1 MRSASDRVRARVDRR
16 GASWRGAG
24 LARQISAQA
33 VRRARIQFF
42 LVAVL
47 IAAIMAAYAYRRALF
62 GLDEPIRV
70 ATAITLVILGWSL
83 ARSIARWLGP
93 ALFRRM
99 DAGTAGTVGFLI
111 RLATVVLALLVA
123 LRIAGLAPGTLAVG
137 GAFTAV
143 ILGLTAQQTLG
154 NLFSGLILLSARPF
168 RVGER
173 VRLQGGNLAGEI
185 EGTVSRWACCTP
197 YSPATATRS
206 WSPTTSFSTSPSSR
220 YATRPTWTCAQGCAR
235 A

>member
-143 ILGLTAQQTLG
+143 IPRPHRTADPGQPVLGLDLAQRT
-154 NLFSGLILLSARPF
+154 P
-168 RVGER
+168 
-173 VRLQGGNLAGEI
+173 
-185 EGTVSRWACCTP
+185 VSR
-197 YSPATATRS
+197 R
-206 WSPTTSFSTSPSSR
+206 R
-220 YATRPTWTCAQGCAR
+220 AR
-235 A
+235 APAGRKPRR